1 MRNLLS
7 NILFFTSIRHGQNA
21 VSYKIIVPYA
31 SITRSAYGAI
41 LEEDFDIVIR
51 KTDGAS
57 TTDISRDDKLA
68 EELLNLQMKNSSGIW
83 ADYLIG
89 DSVGQ
94 NEMIEGLSLKLRKI
108 VKNFDEEKNPLPDTY
123 TDIEELRIP
132 VVQIQP
138 QYFARPET
146 SWNASLQF
154 KNGEY
159 LLLDTGIYM
168 WNHYL
173 TGNSTL
179 PPQQV
184 MQENE
189 YTTKWKFFQEQP
201 FIFTKGIASKFA
213 DLAKIIFYD
222 EYIMSQ
228 HGVDA
233 NGEDTYEYR
242 DFTRTGNAF
251 NPTMLLDFLTGEVIL
266 NNLKATGQIQSRH
279 TNGMPASILNY
290 KDDNVSYPG
299 VSLWYDNGQVM
310 ECRQFDYDANGSMIG
325 AETLVYDN
333 TGKLLYKFDR
343 LGIRKTDGLE
353 QYWTYADR
361 YAYRTATSYSTGQAL
376 LNAINDIRL
385 EQYKAMPTN
394 ATLSTFNSET
404 GKDNSSY
411 DGKVFYGAMATG
423 SDPVASSLF
432 TGYVLTQLE
441 PMIVSDTHFKREFY
455 RYVNGVK
462 QTAKLTV
469 TLLINPI

>member
-1 MRNLLS
+1 MLS
-7 NILFFTSIRHGQNA
+7 GYFYLVGA
-21 VSYKIIVPYA
+21 V
-31 SITRSAYGAI
+31 
-41 LEEDFDIVIR
+41 
-51 KTDGAS
+51 DGAQGERGQLPYPAGIYDNDVVYEC
-57 TTDISRDDKLA
+57 TTQVAPYVSCEEMYYVMQKIGTWQGSQQAANVNTPKRDYEVNKSDATWLPFEDYKAIWVEVLMADFGKLA
-68 EELLNLQMKNSSGIW
+68 GF
-83 ADYLIG
+83 
-89 DSVGQ
+89 V
-94 NEMIEGLSLKLRKI
+94 
-108 VKNFDEEKNPLPDTY
+108 F
-123 TDIEELRIP
+123 
-132 VVQIQP
+132 
-138 QYFARPET
+138 
-146 SWNASLQF
+146 
-154 KNGEY
+154 
-159 LLLDTGIYM
+159 
-168 WNHYL
+168 H
-173 TGNSTL
+173 GNNMFS
-179 PPQQV
+179 QQ
-184 MQENE
+184 
-189 YTTKWKFFQEQP
+189 
-201 FIFTKGIASKFA
+201 
-213 DLAKIIFYD
+213 
-222 EYIMSQ
+222 
-228 HGVDA
+228 GVDA
-233 NGEDTYEYR
+233 NGTTTDEYKDFGTS
-242 DFTRTGNAF
+242 DFTPNILING
-251 NPTMLLDFLTGEVIL
+251 LTGEVEL
-266 NNLKATGQIQSRH
+266 RKLKATGQIMSIH
-279 TNGMPASILNY
+279 SNGNPASILNY

-310 ECRQFDYDANGSMIG
+310 ECRQFDYDASGSMIG

-469 TLLINPI
+469 TLPINPI